1 MRILHV
7 NKFLYRRGGAESY
20 MLDLAELQALRGDQV
35 AFFGMAHPENIP
47 TGYDRH
53 FPKFID
59 MNPMPRGP
67 ISQARG
73 VGRMMWSTS
82 ARRGMT
88 RLIQEFQPDVAHL
101 HNIYHQLSPSVVA
114 ALRDAGV
121 PMVMTLHD
129 YKLACPSYS
138 FLDHGQICTAC
149 VDGGLGE
156 PIRRRCKDNSLAAS
170 LALATETWLHRR
182 FGAYDPVSVFISPS
196 KFLAKQL
203 TRAGIYPDRLQV
215 LDNFGDP
222 ASTAAK
228 TEPGGPLVYAGRL
241 HQGKGVDTAIRAV
254 GLLGAQGRLII
265 AGDGPE
271 RAALEALAEQVAP
284 GRITFVGRLPR
295 AEVLDLM
302 RSATALVLPSR
313 WYENQPMTILEAF
326 SCGVPV
332 IGTSMGGIPELVTDG
347 ATGRL
352 ITADVPMELAS
363 AALALLRDP
372 MNAMAM
378 GQAARSLAIQRFVP
392 EGHTNRLREFY
403 AEATRQTR
411 KSRESRKAS

>member
-20 MLDLAELQALRGDQV
+20 MLDLAELQARRGDQV
-35 AFFGMAHPENIP
+35 AFFGMAHPENLP
-47 TGYDRH
+47 TGHDRY
-53 FPKFID
+53 FPKFLD

-67 ISQARG
+67 ISKLRG
-73 VGRMMWSTS
+73 VGRMVWSTS
-82 ARRGMT
+82 ARRGMAK
-88 RLIQEFQPDVAHL
+88 LVAEFQPDVAHL

-156 PIRRRCKDNSLAAS
+156 PIRRRCKDDSLAAS
-170 LALATETWLHRR
+170 LAVATETWLHRR
-182 FGAYDPVSVFISPS
+182 FGAYDPVNVFISPS
-196 KFLAKQL
+196 KFLAGQL
-203 TRAGIYPDRLQV
+203 TRAGIYADRLQV

-222 ASTAAK
+222 YATTPK
-228 TEPGGPLVYAGRL
+228 TEPGGPLLYAGRL

-254 GLLGAQGRLII
+254 GLLGAQGRLVV

-271 RAALEALAEQVAP
+271 RRALETLAEQVAP
-284 GRITFVGRLPR
+284 GRVTFVGRQPR
-295 AEVLDLM
+295 EAVLDLM
-302 RSATALVLPSR
+302 RSAIALVLPSR

-352 ITADVPMELAS
+352 IAADVPMELAS
-363 AALALLRDP
+363 AALALIRDP
-372 MNAMAM
+372 KGALAM
-378 GQAARSLAIQRFVP
+378 GQAARSLAMRRFLP

-403 AEATRQTR
+403 LEAARLTRNRQAE
-411 KSRESRKAS
+411 KAS

>member
-1 MRILHV
+1 MKILHV

-20 MLDLAELQALRGDQV
+20 MLDLAELQARRGDQV
-35 AFFGMAHPENIP
+35 AFFGMSHPENLP
-47 TGYDRH
+47 TGYDQH
-53 FPKFID
+53 FPKYID
-59 MNPMPRGP
+59 MTPGSRGP
-67 ISQARG
+67 ISQVRG

-82 ARRGMT
+82 ARRGMA

-170 LALATETWLHRR
+170 LAVATETWLHRR
-182 FGAYDPVSVFISPS
+182 LGAYDSVNVFISPS
-196 KFLAKQL
+196 KFLAGQL

-222 ASTAAK
+222 TSIPAK
-228 TEPGGPLVYAGRL
+228 TEPGGPLVFVGRL

-254 GLLGAQGRLII
+254 GLLGAQGRLVI

-271 RAALEALAEQVAP
+271 RAALETLAEQVAP
-284 GRITFVGRLPR
+284 GRVTFLGRLPR
-295 AEVLDLM
+295 EEVVDLM
-302 RSATALVLPSR
+302 RSATALVMPSR

-332 IGTSMGGIPELVTDG
+332 IGTAMGGIPELVTDG

-352 ITADVPMELAS
+352 IAADVPMELAS
-363 AALALLRDP
+363 AALALIRDP
-372 MNAMAM
+372 MGALAM
-378 GQAARSLAIQRFVP
+378 GQSARALAIRRFGP

-403 AEATRQTR
+403 AEAARMTR
-411 KSRESRKAS
+411 KAK